1 VQRLRAVR
9 GRVVKIETKEIRQE
23 IFMKKALL
31 ALLMLCGAGVASPG
45 IAADRVGDF
54 ALLDQDGYFHQMSY
68 YDDHK
73 AIALLVQSNGNAASA
88 SNLEAFQQARA
99 KYQGQVKF
107 FMINPFA
114 ASQTRAQ
121 VKQQLAQYH
130 SDIPVLMDQAQLVSE
145 ALGIDKTGEVFL
157 LDPRSTQLL
166 YRGPAT
172 TLLGQAIDA
181 VLAGRAVKRAVVKTS
196 GSPVQYPA
204 KVAHASSGISYA
216 KDVAPILAENC
227 ARCHREGGVA
237 PFAMNSHSIIKGFA
251 PMIREVLLTKRMP
264 PGQIDTEVGHFQE
277 TYALTPAEAQTV
289 VHWIEAGAQQDGK
302 IDPLAQL
309 TWPKT
314 KWALGEPDLIVKVP
328 PQNIPATGVLDY
340 IRVTVPIEG
349 LDRDRWV
356 RASQYVAGDRT
367 VLHHTLNALLPPGA
381 EPKTG
386 GFLGSQDPNA
396 ARITAYIP
404 GAEQQVEQPNTGG
417 LLQKGS
423 SLALQLHYTTNG
435 KQTIDASEIG
445 LWFYKDGEVPA
456 ERMSGGCACI
466 FTNKWVTIPPFA
478 ADHEMQQT
486 IVVPKDARLHSMLPH
501 MHFRGKRMRFYAD
514 YPDGKTEELLNI
526 AHYNYNWQLNYQL
539 VEPKLLPAGTKIRV
553 IAAFDNSK
561 QNKANPDPSRAVPWG
576 QQSWDEMMF
585 GSVTYKFVDQS
596 DAKVASQD

>member
-1 VQRLRAVR
+1 
-9 GRVVKIETKEIRQE
+9 
-23 IFMKKALL
+23 MKKTLIAL
-31 ALLMLCGAGVASPG
+31 AALCGSSVSNLG

-73 AIALLVQSNGNAASA
+73 AIALLVQSNGSEATAS
-88 SNLEAFQQARA
+88 SMEAFKQARA
-99 KYQGQVKF
+99 KYQDQIKF

-121 VKQQLAQYH
+121 VKQQLQKYQ
-130 SDIPVLMDQAQLVSE
+130 SDVPVLMDQAQLVSE
-145 ALGIDKTGEVFL
+145 ALGINKTGEVFL
-157 LDPRSTQLL
+157 LDPRSAQLL
-166 YRGPAT
+166 YRGPADRF
-172 TLLGQAIDA
+172 LGAAIED
-181 VLAGRAVKRAVVKTS
+181 VLAGRAVKKAVVKTS
-196 GSPVQYPA
+196 GSAVSYPA
-204 KVAHASSGISYA
+204 KAAHARSGISYA

-264 PGQIDTEVGHFQE
+264 PGQIDTEVGHFNE
-277 TYALTPAEAQTV
+277 TYALTPAETQTV
-289 VHWIEAGAQQDGK
+289 IHWIEAGAEQGGK
-302 IDPLAQL
+302 EDPLAQL

-328 PQNIPATGVLDY
+328 PQKIPATGVLDY
-340 IRVTVPIEG
+340 IRVMVPIEG

-367 VLHHTLNALLPPGA
+367 VLHHTLNSLLPPGA
-381 EPKTG
+381 EAKVS
-386 GFLGSQDPNA
+386 GFLGNKDPDA

-404 GAEQQVEQPNTGG
+404 GAEPQVEPPNTGG

-423 SLALQLHYTTNG
+423 SLALQLHYTTSG
-435 KQTIDASEIG
+435 KETIDASEIG
-445 LWFYKDGEVPA
+445 LWFYKDDEVPT
-456 ERMSGGCACI
+456 ERMSGNCACI
-466 FTNKWVTIPPFA
+466 FTNKWVTIPPYA
-478 ADHEMQQT
+478 ADHQMEQT

-501 MHFRGKRMRFYAD
+501 MHFRGKRMRFYAE
-514 YPDGKTEELLNI
+514 YPDGKSEELLNI
-526 AHYNYNWQLNYQL
+526 AKYNYNWQLDYQL
-539 VEPKLLPAGTKIRV
+539 AEPKLLPAGTKIRV
-553 IAAFDNSK
+553 VAAFDNSK
-561 QNKANPDPSRAVPWG
+561 QNKANPDPARAVPWG

-596 DAKVASQD
+596 DAKVAKQN

>member
-1 VQRLRAVR
+1 
-9 GRVVKIETKEIRQE
+9 
-23 IFMKKALL
+23 MKKTLIAL
-31 ALLMLCGAGVASPG
+31 AMLCSAGVSNLG
-45 IAADRVGDF
+45 MAAERVGDF
-54 ALLDQDGYFHQMSY
+54 ALIDQEGYFHQMSY

-73 AIALLVQSNGNAASA
+73 AIALLVQSNAS
-88 SNLEAFQQARA
+88 EATTRSLQAFKQARA
-99 KYQGQVKF
+99 KYKDQVKF

-114 ASQTRAQ
+114 ASETRAQ
-121 VKQQLAQYH
+121 VKQRLTQYQT
-130 SDIPVLMDQAQLVSE
+130 DVPVLMDQAQLVSE
-145 ALGIDKTGEVFL
+145 ALGINKTGEVFL
-157 LDPRSTQLL
+157 LDPHTTQLL
-166 YRGPAT
+166 YRGPAAKY
-172 TLLGQAIDA
+172 LGMAIED
-181 VLAGRAVKRAVVKTS
+181 VLAGRPVKTAAVKTTGSAVK
-196 GSPVQYPA
+196 YPA
-204 KVAHASSGISYA
+204 KVAHAKSGVSYS

-264 PGQIDTEVGHFQE
+264 PGQIDTEVGHFKE
-277 TYALTPAEAQTV
+277 TYALTPAETQTV
-289 VHWIEAGAQQDGK
+289 VHWIEAGAEQDSK
-302 IDPLAQL
+302 DDPLTKL

-367 VLHHTLNALLPPGA
+367 VLHHTLNSLLPPGA
-381 EPKTG
+381 ETKAG
-386 GFLGSQDPNA
+386 GFLGRQDPNA

-404 GAEQQVEQPNTGG
+404 GAEPQVEPPNTGG

-435 KQTIDASEIG
+435 KATIDASEIG
-445 LWFYKDGEVPA
+445 LWFYKDDEVPA
-456 ERMSGGCACI
+456 ERMAGGCACI

-478 ADHEMQQT
+478 ADHEMEQT
-486 IVVPKDARLHSMLPH
+486 IVVPKDAVLHSMLPH
-501 MHFRGKRMRFYAD
+501 MHFRGKRMRFYAE
-514 YPDGKTEELLNI
+514 YPDGKSEELLNI
-526 AHYNYNWQLNYQL
+526 ARYNYNWQLDYQL
-539 VEPKLLPAGTKIRV
+539 AEPKLLPAGTKIRAV
-553 IAAFDNSK
+553 AAFDNSK

-596 DAKVASQD
+596 GAKVANKD